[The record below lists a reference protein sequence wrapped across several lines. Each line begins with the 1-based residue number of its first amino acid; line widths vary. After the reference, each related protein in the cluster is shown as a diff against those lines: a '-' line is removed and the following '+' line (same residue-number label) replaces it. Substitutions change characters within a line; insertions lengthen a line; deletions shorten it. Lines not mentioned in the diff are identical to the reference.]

1 MDSQFITLSPVI
13 PTDDMERDI
22 KFYEEKMG
30 FSKVF
35 DSTKYD
41 DGPVI
46 YAILERDH
54 LSFHLQFQ
62 YPQDMPNMNA
72 MPQMRIQ
79 MSTIDGIY
87 EEYRQQGLVDKAPT
101 VTEWGTKE
109 FGFYD
114 LNGVAWFF
122 HEDVEE

>member
-1 MDSQFITLSPVI
+1 MSSPFITLSPVI
-13 PTDDMERDI
+13 PTTDIERDI
-22 KFYEEKMG
+22 TFYEEKMG
-30 FSKVF
+30 FTKTF
-35 DSTKYD
+35 DSTKYS
-41 DGPVI
+41 DGPII

-79 MSTIDGIY
+79 MSDIEVIY
-87 EEYRQQGLVDKAPT
+87 GEYRMNGLIEKPLT
-101 VTEWGTKE
+101 LTEWGTKE

-114 LNGVAWFF
+114 PNGVAWFF
-122 HEDVEE
+122 YEDM